1 MLKLPQPRELT
12 LPPVR
17 PPLQGLA
24 VPSGRL
30 SRLAKFGGLA
40 SGIAGTMLA
49 DGAKQL
55 SQGKRPTVGDLLMTP
70 ANAIRVTEQL
80 AQLRGA
86 AMKVGQLLSMDAGE
100 MLPPELADILA
111 RLRSDARH
119 MPEVQ
124 LRAALN
130 RRWGR
135 GWEDR
140 FETFDFTPMAAA
152 SIGQVH
158 RARTIDGRDLAI
170 KVQYPGVRDSIDSD
184 VDNIATLMRVSG
196 VVPKTLDVTSIL
208 SEAKR
213 QLHEEADYE
222 REGRYLARFG
232 TLLADEADFRV
243 PALHADLTRPTVLA
257 MSHVAGVPIESLAEA
272 SQDERDR
279 VVTLL
284 VQLLLRELF
293 EFGLMQTDPNFANY
307 LYDPDTRQIVL
318 LDFGAARDLPS
329 AIVEGYRNLLRAGIA
344 ADREAARQAAL
355 DIGFFAADADAER
368 QEQAMAL
375 FDLAME
381 PLRRPGPFDFSETGL
396 TTPLREQGMALAQDR
411 SFWHV
416 PPIDTLFLQR
426 KFGGIYLLASRLRAR
441 VDVRAMLA
449 QYL

>member
-1 MLKLPQPRELT
+1 MPS
-12 LPPVR
+12 VR

-30 SRLAKFGGLA
+30 ARLAKFGGLA

-49 DGAKQL
+49 DGARQL
-55 SQGKRPTVGDLLMTP
+55 SQGRKPTVGDLLMTP

-158 RARTIDGRDLAI
+158 RGRTIDGRDLAI

-208 SEAKR
+208 AEAKR

-232 TLLADEADFRV
+232 ALLADDADFRV
-243 PALHADLTRPTVLA
+243 PGLHADLTRSSVLA
-257 MSHVAGVPIESLAEA
+257 MSHVAGVPIETLTEA
-272 SQDERDR
+272 SQEERDR

-284 VQLLLRELF
+284 IQLLLRELF

-318 LDFGAARDLPS
+318 LDFGAARDLPPT
-329 AIVEGYRNLLRAGIA
+329 IVEGYRRLLRAGIT

-368 QEQAMAL
+368 QDQAMAL

-396 TTPLREQGMALAQDR
+396 TTPLREQGMALAEDR

-426 KFGGIYLLASRLRAR
+426 KFGGVYLLASRLRAR
-441 VDVRAMLA
+441 VDVRAMLEA
-449 QYL
+449 YI

>member
-1 MLKLPQPRELT
+1 M
-12 LPPVR
+12 
-17 PPLQGLA
+17 QGLA

-30 SRLAKFGGLA
+30 ARLAKFGGLA

-55 SQGKRPTVGDLLMTP
+55 SQGKKPTVGDLLMTP

-158 RARTIDGRDLAI
+158 RGRTIDGRDLAI

-232 TLLADEADFRV
+232 ALLADEADFRV
-243 PALHADLTRPTVLA
+243 PALHADLTRSSVLA
-257 MSHVAGVPIESLAEA
+257 MSHVAGVPIETLAEA
-272 SQDERDR
+272 SQEERDR

-284 VQLLLRELF
+284 IQLLLRELF

-318 LDFGAARDLPS
+318 LDFGAARDLPP
-329 AIVEGYRNLLRAGIA
+329 AIVEGYRSLLRAGIA

-355 DIGFFAADADAER
+355 DIGFFAADANAER

-396 TTPLREQGMALAQDR
+396 TTPLREQGMALAEDR

-426 KFGGIYLLASRLRAR
+426 KFGGVYLLASRLRAK
-441 VDVRAMLA
+441 VDVRAMLEH
-449 QYL
+449 YI

>member
-1 MLKLPQPRELT
+1 M
-12 LPPVR
+12 
-17 PPLQGLA
+17 QGLA

-30 SRLAKFGGLA
+30 ARLAKFGGLA

-55 SQGKRPTVGDLLMTP
+55 SQGKKPTVGDLLMTP

-158 RARTIDGRDLAI
+158 RGRTIDGRDLAI

-208 SEAKR
+208 AEAKR

-232 TLLADEADFRV
+232 ALLADEADFRV
-243 PALHADLTRPTVLA
+243 PALHADLTRSSVLA
-257 MSHVAGVPIESLAEA
+257 MSHVAGVPIETLAEA
-272 SQDERDR
+272 SQEERDR

-284 VQLLLRELF
+284 IQLLLRELF

-318 LDFGAARDLPS
+318 LDFGAARDLPP
-329 AIVEGYRNLLRAGIA
+329 AIVEGYRSLLRAGIA

-355 DIGFFAADADAER
+355 DIGFFAADANAER

-396 TTPLREQGMALAQDR
+396 TTPLREQGMALAEDR

-426 KFGGIYLLASRLRAR
+426 KFGGVYLLASRLRAK
-441 VDVRAMLA
+441 VDVRAMLEH
-449 QYL
+449 YI

>member
-1 MLKLPQPRELT
+1 
-12 LPPVR
+12 
-17 PPLQGLA
+17 

-30 SRLAKFGGLA
+30 SRLARFGGLA

-49 DGAKQL
+49 DGARQL
-55 SQGKRPTVGDLLMTP
+55 SRGKRPTVGDLLMTP
-70 ANAIRVTEQL
+70 TNAIRVTEQL

-135 GWEDR
+135 GWEER
-140 FETFDFTPMAAA
+140 FETFDFIPIAAA

-196 VVPKTLDVTSIL
+196 VVPKTLDVTAIL
-208 SEAKR
+208 AEAKR

-232 TLLADEADFRV
+232 ALLSEASDFRV
-243 PALHADLTRPTVLA
+243 PELYADLTRPTVLA
-257 MSHVAGVPIESLAEA
+257 MSHVAGVPIETLIDRPQE
-272 SQDERDR
+272 DRDR
-279 VVTLL
+279 VVGLL
-284 VQLLLRELF
+284 IQLLLRELF
-293 EFGLMQTDPNFANY
+293 EFGVMQTDPNFANY
-307 LYDPDTRQIVL
+307 LYDPNAGRIVL
-318 LDFGAARDLPS
+318 LDFGAARDLPP
-329 AIVEGYRNLLRAGIA
+329 AIVEGYRRLLKAGID

-355 DIGFFAADADAER
+355 DIGFFAADADANN
-368 QEQAMAL
+368 QAQAMDL
-375 FDLAME
+375 FELAME
-381 PLRRPGPFDFSETGL
+381 PLHRPGPFDFSETGL
-396 TTPLREQGMALAQDR
+396 TMPLRERGLMLAQDR

-426 KFGGIYLLASRLRAR
+426 KFGGIYLLASRLKAR
-441 VDVRAMLA
+441 VDVRALLA
-449 QYL
+449 PYL